1 MIRRPPRSTLF
12 PYTTLFRSGH
22 ARRGMAEVCQQ
33 AGGGGLARVV
43 DENQLGAP
51 RLGGGEPPQC
61 LEMRRQTPGAA
72 SYGHDHRQKG
82 GAITPAHKENAAPTR
97 RPKRASFSAGVA

>member
-51 RLGGGEPPQC
+51 RLRSEEHTAELQAQSKLVCRPLLVKKKKIRGQLSVLGISSFI
-61 LEMRRQTPGAA
+61 TF
-72 SYGHDHRQKG
+72 SY
-82 GAITPAHKENAAPTR
+82 TR
-97 RPKRASFSAGVA
+97 STSI